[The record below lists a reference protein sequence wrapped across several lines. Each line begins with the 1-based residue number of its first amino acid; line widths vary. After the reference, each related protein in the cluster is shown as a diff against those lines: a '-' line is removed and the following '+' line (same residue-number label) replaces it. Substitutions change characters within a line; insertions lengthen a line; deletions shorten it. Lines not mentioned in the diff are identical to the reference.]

1 MKVMYKPSE
10 YEIKLIILFVIKN
23 LRTSATYTI
32 LDYVISS
39 SIDMN
44 YFDLQQYIDNLIETD
59 NITELTIDGERV
71 FSLSRAGEETIGFFA
86 DRIPFSIRE
95 RLIEYVN
102 ITNKKKNVSS
112 EITYDYYPISQ
123 TEYGVKM
130 NIKENGVTMMKLDI
144 YVGDKQSAKN
154 ICKRFA
160 DNTTEIYAGILAII
174 NGEEPP
180 KKDKEKQKD

>member
-1 MKVMYKPSE
+1 MRVMYKPSE

-59 NITELTIDGERV
+59 NISELTIDGERV
-71 FSLSRAGEETIGFFA
+71 FSLSRDGEETIGFFA

-95 RLIEYVN
+95 RLIEHVN
-102 ITNKKKNVSS
+102 IINKKKNVSS
-112 EITYDYYPISQ
+112 EITYDYYPITQ

-130 NIKENGVTMMKLDI
+130 NIKENGVTMMNLEI
-144 YVGDKQSAKN
+144 YAGDKQNAKD

-160 DNTTEIYAGILAII
+160 DNTTDIYAGILALITD
-174 NGEEPP
+174 EEIPEE
-180 KKDKEKQKD
+180 KKQN